1 VFLNVLSL
9 RERRILRKH
18 LLDASTREI
27 LRPAGKRR
35 TSGDDAFRNGA
46 DLRAREH
53 PAIDDRA
60 GSSVTCKVTS
70 KTSEMSRLRVADDI
84 TQLVGETPMLQLK
97 RLVPA
102 GSADV
107 FAKLEYLN
115 PGGSVKDRAAIGIIR
130 RAEQDGRLA
139 PGGTIVEATAG
150 NTGIG
155 LALIGVN
162 RGYKVRLFV
171 PERFSE
177 EKVKIMRA
185 LGAEVVRTPDAE
197 GMQGAI
203 RQAKELVA
211 TDPKAFMAG
220 QFENQANPDY
230 HYETTAR
237 EIFEQM
243 DGRVDAVV
251 LGCGTS
257 GTFSGIARYLKEN
270 SPQVL
275 AYAVETQGSIL
286 GGGKPGP
293 HKVEGIGASFIPKTF
308 DRSVCDE
315 VMMVMD
321 DEAFGMVKI
330 LAAQEGV
337 LAGSSGG
344 AAVFAAL
351 KVAKKL
357 GSGKRIVTI
366 VPDSAERYLS
376 KKIFEGGL

>member
-1 VFLNVLSL
+1 MTNVTARPENFLRLGSPGESVSA
-9 RERRILRKH
+9 
-18 LLDASTREI
+18 LDRF
-27 LRPAGKRR
+27 RP
-35 TSGDDAFRNGA
+35 TSGNAAPMTNVMAGQGGA
-46 DLRAREH
+46 GSLT
-53 PAIDDRA
+53 IDD
-60 GSSVTCKVTS
+60 
-70 KTSEMSRLRVADDI
+70 SRLRPLPCKVLTKSSETSRLRLADDI

-102 GSADV
+102 GAADV

-130 RAEQDGRLA
+130 RAEQEGKLK

-162 RGYKVRLFV
+162 RGYRVRLFV
-171 PERFSE
+171 PENFSQ
-177 EKVKIMRA
+177 EKVTIMRA

-211 TDPKAFMAG
+211 SDSKAFMAG
-220 QFENQANPDY
+220 QFENLANPDY
-230 HYETTAR
+230 HYETTAH

-243 DGRVDAVV
+243 NGRVDAVV
-251 LGCGTS
+251 LGCGTC
-257 GTFSGIARYLKEN
+257 GTFSGIARYLKEK
-270 SPQVL
+270 SPAVL
-275 AYAVETQGSIL
+275 AFAVETQGSTL
-286 GGGKPGP
+286 GGGQAGP
-293 HKVEGIGASFIPKTF
+293 HKVEGIGTSFTPKTF

-315 VMMVMD
+315 VMMVTD
-321 DEAFGMVKI
+321 DEAFGMVKT
-330 LAAQEGV
+330 LAAREGV

-344 AAVFAAL
+344 AAVFASL

-357 GSGKRIVTI
+357 GSGKRVVTI
-366 VPDSAERYLS
+366 IPDSAERYLS
-376 KKIFEGGL
+376 KKIFEGGI